1 MKSAEVV
8 ELRGRVSELK
18 ENHRKMQ
25 SEISVLKSELKEEE
39 NRAINLPDALSALAF
54 FECLIAEDQHPEA
67 RLENPTSNQNVAIA
81 QIPVENIAIHPKSST
96 AHEEESSDDE
106 HGGYGGCEYYVEG
119 HFKKNIARKH
129 AAMNQTVTGYTAR
142 KHVSRKKNGKKRYEE
157 D

>member
-8 ELRGRVSELK
+8 ELRDRVSELK
-18 ENHRKMQ
+18 QNHRKMQ

-67 RLENPTSNQNVAIA
+67 RPENPTSNQNVAIA
-81 QIPVENIAIHPKSST
+81 QIPVENIAIHPKSFT

-106 HGGYGGCEYYVEG
+106 HGGYGGY
-119 HFKKNIARKH
+119 FKKNMARKH